1 MKDSLFQTAKLWL
14 VDSTGLAK
22 DALHIHVGLIVFF
35 AVALI
40 FRWPLRSWKPWAVA
54 LVAALAGEA
63 WDIWDTLAEGRRI
76 VPSANWKDLWN
87 TMLWPT
93 AILLLARGTRLFGAA
108 RR

>member
-1 MKDSLFQTAKLWL
+1 MKDSIFQTAKIWL

-35 AVALI
+35 AAALV
-40 FRWPLRSWKPWAVA
+40 FRWPLRSWKPWAAA
-54 LVAALAGEA
+54 LAVTLAGEA
-63 WDIWDTLAEGRRI
+63 WDIWDTIDEGRRI
-76 VPSANWKDLWN
+76 LPAANWKDLWN

>member
-1 MKDSLFQTAKLWL
+1 MKDSVFQAAKLWL
-14 VDSTGLAK
+14 IDSTGLAK

-35 AVALI
+35 AVALV
-40 FRWPLRSWKPWAVA
+40 FRWPLRSWKPWAAA

-63 WDIWDTLAEGRRI
+63 WDLWDTLAEGRRI
-76 VPSANWKDLWN
+76 VLSANWQDLWN

-93 AILLLARGTRLFGAA
+93 AILLLARTTRLFGGG